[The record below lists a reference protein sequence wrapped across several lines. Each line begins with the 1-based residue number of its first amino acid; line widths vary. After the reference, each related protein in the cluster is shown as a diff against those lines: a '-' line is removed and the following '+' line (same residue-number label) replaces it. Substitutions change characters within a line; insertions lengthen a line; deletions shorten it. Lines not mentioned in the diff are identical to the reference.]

1 MSTRS
6 NVIVVSADG
15 NHVDQFYH
23 HWDGYLSGVGE
34 ELRKHLLYSI
44 GINSLV
50 KDMSVYDILIGE
62 LSDCDGYEFEDSW
75 ALSDHNHL
83 HADIEFTYVIRD
95 NNLYFA
101 YEWDICHKVATYK
114 DLIDYVCKDSNKID
128 LTHRL
133 TDEDDQKLGD

>member
-6 NVIVVSADG
+6 NVVVVNADG

-75 ALSDHNHL
+75 ASSDHNRL
-83 HADIEFTYVIRD
+83 HADIEFTYVIRGND
-95 NNLYFA
+95 LYFV
-101 YEWDICHKVATYK
+101 YEWDICHKVTTYK
-114 DLIDYVCKDSNKID
+114 DLIDHVCKDSNKID
-128 LTHRL
+128 LTHHL